1 MGSKLGVI
9 MLMLNIVLNGRNKH
23 ANSGSFLL
31 NVLAQSWQLGDT
43 QIMYFNENLLIRPI

>member
-23 ANSGSFLL
+23 ANSASFLMNAL
-31 NVLAQSWQLGDT
+31 TQSWQVRIYPD
-43 QIMYFNENLLIRPI
+43 YVF